1 MKAAGRVLATLW
13 EYKSVRSILKQNG
26 WNQFHFHVSGV
37 PSIASVGSQ
46 VSPFSSPP
54 LSPSDTSKV
63 MKLL

>member
-1 MKAAGRVLATLW
+1 MKAAGRVLSILW
-13 EYKSVRSILKQNG
+13 EYKSLRALFKQQG
-26 WNQFHFHVSGV
+26 WSQFHFNLAGV

-63 MKLL
+63 GFR